1 VPSEYV
7 PEFVEGGMRTDLKY
21 LEVVQPEAP
30 RFKVSNKS
38 LVEWQN
44 WLFRVGINPH
54 EGATIHDV
62 RSDGRSVLHHLSF
75 SETIVP
81 YGDPRPPFQCKQAFA
96 FEMVALGVLQITFQL
111 SCDCQGALQNL
122 DAVLVT
128 PSDQPT
134 ISKSVG

>member
-7 PEFVEGGMRTDLKY
+7 PEFVEGGMRTDLKS

-44 WLFRVGINPH
+44 WLFRVGVNPH

-75 SETIVP
+75 SETTVP
-81 YGDPRPPFQCKQAFA
+81 DGDPRPPFQCKQAFA
-96 FEMVALGVLQITFQL
+96 FEMVALGVLQITFN
-111 SCDCQGALQNL
+111 S
-122 DAVLVT
+122 AVTVKGLYRT
-128 PSDQPT
+128 LMQ
-134 ISKSVG
+134 